1 MMKRKA
7 LVALVGGVAL
17 GTIGTAAAAADL
29 RVVSHV
35 DLGRYVGTWYEIA
48 SIPASF
54 QSFCTGGT
62 TTTYTLLPDGKIEVT
77 NQCYSASGEQKKAI
91 GRAWVADPATNAK
104 LKVSF
109 VSFLGFWLFSA
120 DYWILDLGPNYEYA
134 VVGHPS
140 RNYGWILSRTPTL
153 SEDVLAGIRSRLAAQ
168 GYDVSRFRMT
178 DQSRFTP
185 EATGETS

>member
-1 MMKRKA
+1 MNKKA
-7 LVALVGGVAL
+7 LVAVLSGVVL
-17 GTIGTAAAAADL
+17 GTIGTAAGASGL

-48 SIPASF
+48 SIPTSF
-54 QSFCTGGT
+54 QGFCAGGT
-62 TTTYTLLPDGKIEVT
+62 TATYTMLANGQVEVS
-77 NQCYSASGEQKKAI
+77 NQCFTSIGERKKAV
-91 GRAWVADPATNAK
+91 GRAWVADKTTNAR

-109 VSFLGFWLFSA
+109 VSLFGLWLFSA
-120 DYWILDLGPNYEYA
+120 DYWIIDLGERYEYA

-153 SEDVLAGIRSRLAAQ
+153 PLDVLAGIRSRLAAQ

-178 DQSRFTP
+178 DQSRFAAGPEGGTP
-185 EATGETS
+185 

>member
-1 MMKRKA
+1 MKRMVV
-7 LVALVGGVAL
+7 LLLSGVAF
-17 GTIGTAAAAADL
+17 GTVGASAAAEPL

-54 QSFCTGGT
+54 QRFCAGGT
-62 TTTYTLLPDGKIEVT
+62 TATYTLLPNGQVQVT
-77 NQCYSASGEQKKAI
+77 NQCYTSAGEPRKAV
-91 GRAWVADPATNAK
+91 GRAWVADQTTNAR

-109 VSFLGFWLFSA
+109 VSIFGIWLFSG
-120 DYWILDLGPNYEYA
+120 DYWIIDLGERYEYA

-153 SEDVLAGIRSRLAAQ
+153 PQEVLAGIYRRLAAQ

-178 DQSRFTP
+178 DQTRFLEKP
-185 EATGETS
+185 EGGRR

>member
-1 MMKRKA
+1 MNKKT
-7 LVALVGGVAL
+7 LVAVLGGVAM
-17 GTIGTAAAAADL
+17 GTIGPAAGASGL

-54 QSFCTGGT
+54 QRFCAGGT
-62 TTTYTLLPDGKIEVT
+62 TATYSVLPNCQIQVT
-77 NQCYSASGEQKKAI
+77 NQCYTSTGERKKAV
-91 GRAWVADPATNAK
+91 GRAWVVDKTTNAR

-109 VSFLGFWLFSA
+109 VSLFGWWLFSA
-120 DYWILDLGPNYEYA
+120 DYWIIDLGGRYEYA

-153 SEDVLAGIRSRLAAQ
+153 PEDVLAGIHSRLAAQ

-178 DQSRFTP
+178 DQSLFVARGEGSTP
-185 EATGETS
+185 

>member
-1 MMKRKA
+1 MNKKT
-7 LVALVGGVAL
+7 LVALLGGVAL
-17 GTIGTAAAAADL
+17 GAVGTPAGASGL

-54 QSFCTGGT
+54 QRFCAGGT
-62 TTTYTLLPDGKIEVT
+62 TATYTALPNGRVEVL
-77 NQCYSASGEQKKAI
+77 NQCYTSTGERKKAL
-91 GRAWVADPATNAK
+91 GRAWVVDKTTNAR

-109 VSFLGFWLFSA
+109 VSLLGWWLFSA
-120 DYWILDLGPNYEYA
+120 DYWIIDLGERYEYA

-140 RNYGWILSRTPTL
+140 RKYGWILSRTPTL
-153 SEDVLAGIRSRLAAQ
+153 PQDVLAGIHSRLAAQ

-178 DQSRFTP
+178 DQTRSV
-185 EATGETS
+185 AGGEGSKP